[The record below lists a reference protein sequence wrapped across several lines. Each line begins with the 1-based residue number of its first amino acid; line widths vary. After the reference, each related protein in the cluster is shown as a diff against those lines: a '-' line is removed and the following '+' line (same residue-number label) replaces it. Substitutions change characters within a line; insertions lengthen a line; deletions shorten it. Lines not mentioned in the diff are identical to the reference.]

1 MIRSL
6 KYQLAIIVGTATVAA
21 AACGGGEPTVAETP
35 TAAGPVS
42 VRVLIVD
49 VNVSDD
55 GETVRSIT
63 LRTQEGEE
71 FRLRLSDDID
81 PLVWNPRHLQG
92 HQQTRT
98 QIGVT
103 YLQTAEGKVVTELT
117 E

>member
-1 MIRSL
+1 M
-6 KYQLAIIVGTATVAA
+6 
-21 AACGGGEPTVAETP
+21 AETP
-35 TAAGPVS
+35 TSAGPVS
-42 VRVLIVD
+42 MRVLIVD
-49 VNVSDD
+49 VGVSDD
-55 GETVRSIT
+55 GETVGSMT

-98 QIGVT
+98 RIGVT
-103 YLQTAEGKVVTELT
+103 YVETAEGKVVTELT